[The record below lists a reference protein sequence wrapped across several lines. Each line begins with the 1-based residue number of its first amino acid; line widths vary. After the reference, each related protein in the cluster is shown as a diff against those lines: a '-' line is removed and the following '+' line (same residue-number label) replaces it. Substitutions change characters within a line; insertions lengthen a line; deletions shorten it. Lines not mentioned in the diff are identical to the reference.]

1 MWSYKCVSAKYLH
14 VEPNSAI
21 FMEYNIDMKRI
32 ILYMYI
38 FHVKSHP
45 WISQILKT
53 AFTRNY
59 INNHNK
65 IRSPFLTHNILN
77 VLHVHIWIV

>member
-45 WISQILKT
+45 
-53 AFTRNY
+53 
-59 INNHNK
+59 
-65 IRSPFLTHNILN
+65 
-77 VLHVHIWIV
+77 